1 MFVFLVVFQ
10 LFLARFVFRNR
21 NFPDMTVTVDNRYIY
36 TLPLYVLDCIHLILC
51 RFRKKKCDDGDDDGS
66 RERLE
71 ESMADSSK
79 PTVENAPKVIL
90 TENDAPTASGF
101 FLILL

>member
-1 MFVFLVVFQ
+1 MVYRPTVSMVVFLVVFQ

-51 RFRKKKCDDGDDDGS
+51 RFRKKNVTMVTTMA
-66 RERLE
+66 LE
-71 ESMADSSK
+71 KDWRKAWR
-79 PTVENAPKVIL
+79 TVASQLLKTLPKL
-90 TENDAPTASGF
+90 F
-101 FLILL
+101 